1 MCNCFKEAPLWGER
15 VVGPHD
21 TYDTALG
28 QHDNYD
34 IGNGVLAGVL
44 WSRA

>member
-1 MCNCFKEAPLWGER
+1 M
-15 VVGPHD
+15 GPHD

-28 QHDNYD
+28 QHDNHD

-44 WSRA
+44 WS